1 MNHALDL
8 IIAMCLSL
16 LIGVYIG
23 VDIMN
28 NNIEDLFGMSYGK
41 IITEVKVCKALTD
54 DDTSCRV
61 SMNVVEKY
69 PRIVK

>member
-16 LIGVYIG
+16 LIGMYIG
-23 VDIMN
+23 VYIMN
-28 NNIEDLFGMSYGK
+28 NNIEDLFGMSYGN

-54 DDTSCRV
+54 DDTACRV